1 MSSPRALRPER
12 ESPSRG
18 GRHRGHSDTGL
29 SRLGQLVHPAAY
41 RSRARVAPESR
52 ATPRALGTVCESPGT
67 AGHHRGPSD
76 NGLSRPG
83 ELVDTQGNRRQA
95 RILPDSWST
104 PQALGPERDSPGT
117 SRQPSRIYDP
127 GPRTRGSWS
136 TPSAQG
142 HGPESPGTAGRP
154 RGPSAPS
161 LSCPGQL
168 VDNAGPQTKARVIRY
183 S

>member
-29 SRLGQLVHPAAY
+29 SRLGELVHPAAY

-104 PQALGPERDSPGT
+104 PQALGPERDSPGN
-117 SRQPSRIYDP
+117 SRHLCWIWYAGQRARRSCS
-127 GPRTRGSWS
+127 TRRASDLW
-136 TPSAQG
+136 
-142 HGPESPGTAGRP
+142 PESPGTPGRP
-154 RGPSAPS
+154 RGPSDPS
-161 LSCPGQL
+161 LSCPREL
-168 VDNAGPQTKARVIRY
+168 VDPAGHRTRA
-183 S
+183 